1 MDSSRST
8 SGSVLVTRWPLVAA
22 VLLVW
27 ATAGPAVAQ
36 TLLFADEFSTNSA
49 DINRAIW
56 DNPSPGWV
64 LGRTFMRTNSSYPV
78 PVAND
83 YAELRMDTYNA
94 FASPP
99 GSTVLGTEIA
109 TRTYFPVGKGLAFEA
124 RVWIDPSLPAGTI
137 TSLFSYVFRDLG
149 GGNLQQDEI
158 DWEFL
163 SNKFVGSQMGQ
174 VSTNVYKDEF
184 LGSGQPAEFGVP
196 AATMQ
201 GVWNVFRVEWYPDR
215 VRWLMN
221 GRPVFQRFDRVP
233 NDAMNVRLNFWAPDS
248 NWAAAYSSSLQG
260 ATSAAG
266 NVTYRYRVDYVRVY
280 ALPGFADDDLNS
292 DGRVDIED
300 LYRLNRVPQDV
311 NNDAVFNAE
320 DVRAMSLV
328 LRELEPL
335 DMTDQ
340 GQASKFP
347 IIANPGFEA
356 LIPSNPLLG
365 WNLFGSST
373 GNVLRESISPRSGGF
388 HLKLF
393 GQFNNA
399 TNQSGVY
406 QDVPVRDGQTMSV
419 STWARHNTGDS
430 LAGANTVF
438 LDVLFRNAQG
448 QTIETNNITA
458 LTSASTRNVY
468 LPVGV
473 TRPVPAGAVA
483 ARVQFR
489 FVQQANAAGAAFFD
503 DVNISLTQP

>member
-1 MDSSRST
+1 MSDRMEARRRVGLGWT
-8 SGSVLVTRWPLVAA
+8 AA
-22 VLLVW
+22 VMVCAAL
-27 ATAGPAVAQ
+27 PAEPSVQAQ
-36 TLLFADEFSTNSA
+36 TLLFADEFSVSSS
-49 DINRAIW
+49 DVNRSIW
-56 DNPSPGWV
+56 DNPSPGWM
-64 LGRTFMRTNSSYPV
+64 LGRTFMRTYSAYPV

-83 YAELRMDTYNA
+83 YAELRLDTYNA
-94 FASPP
+94 FANPP
-99 GSTVLGTEIA
+99 GSSVLGTEIA

-124 RVWIDPSLPAGTI
+124 RVWIDPLLPAGTI

-201 GVWNVFRVEWYPDR
+201 GVWNTFRVEWYPDR

-248 NWAAAYSSSLQG
+248 SWAAAYSTAIQG
-260 ATSAAG
+260 ATSAAQ

-292 DGRVDIED
+292 DGRVDLED
-300 LYRLNRVPQDV
+300 LYRLNRTPQDV

-320 DVRAMSLV
+320 DVRAMQRV

-335 DMTDQ
+335 DVTDKSQ
-340 GQASKFP
+340 SSKFP
-347 IIANPGFEA
+347 IVANPGFEA
-356 LIPSNPLLG
+356 LIPSSPLLG
-365 WNLFGSST
+365 WNSFGSSN
-373 GNVLRESISPRSGGF
+373 GNVLRETISPRSGGF

-393 GQFNNA
+393 GQFNG
-399 TNQSGVY
+399 TLNQSGVY
-406 QDVPVRDGQTMSV
+406 QDLAVRAGQTLSV
-419 STWARHNTGDS
+419 GTWARHNTSDAI
-430 LAGANTVF
+430 AGSNVAY

-448 QTIETNNITA
+448 QTIETNNIIA
-458 LTSASTRNVY
+458 LTSASTRGVY
-468 LPVGV
+468 LPVSV
-473 TRPVPAGAVA
+473 VRPVPAGAVA

-489 FVQQANAAGAAFFD
+489 FQQQGNAAGSAFFD
-503 DVNISLTQP
+503 DVDINLTQP